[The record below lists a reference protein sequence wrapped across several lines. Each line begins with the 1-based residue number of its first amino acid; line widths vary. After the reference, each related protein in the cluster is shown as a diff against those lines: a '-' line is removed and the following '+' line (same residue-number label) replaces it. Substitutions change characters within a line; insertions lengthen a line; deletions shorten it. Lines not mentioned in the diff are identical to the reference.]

1 MIQKHRQTYRQA
13 NKDSNTKR
21 VLKYEHRPRQL
32 KHTIIKKTKNE
43 EDTGRNKNRDR
54 GTEIEKHT
62 QPDTERKTHIHIEI
76 G

>member
-32 KHTIIKKTKNE
+32 KHTIIKKTEKR
-43 EDTGRNKNRDR
+43 GRNKNRDR

-62 QPDTERKTHIHIEI
+62 QPDTERETHIHIEI

>member
-21 VLKYEHRPRQL
+21 VLKYEHKPRQL
-32 KHTIIKKTKNE
+32 KHTIIKKTEKR
-43 EDTGRNKNRDR
+43 GRNKNRDR